1 MRKTAISVSLLSPWL
16 CPIPRHLSNASP
28 TMSRR
33 HTLWVWRG
41 FLVRRRGLNSFAG
54 GGSISDSWQKQQH
67 ISWSYKPYIKTTT
80 SQGPMLCIYG
90 YYQYHIYIYISLLQ
104 TRVYTCTYVIPL
116 RWWGS
121 SGQFKVVYMV
131 RKSHTYNIVMQE
143 IFCYWWQKHLPQLH
157 LFHHQPHTFV
167 YLVIVVCLHLSV
179 FAYM

>member
-90 YYQYHIYIYISLLQ
+90 YYQYHIYIYIYPYCKQ
-104 TRVYTCTYVIPL
+104 GYTHVRTWFLSGGEAVPDSS
-116 RWWGS
+116 RWFTW
-121 SGQFKVVYMV
+121 SGNPTHIILWC
-131 RKSHTYNIVMQE
+131 RKSSVTDDKNICLSY
-143 IFCYWWQKHLPQLH
+143 ICFIINPTL
-157 LFHHQPHTFV
+157 LFT
-167 YLVIVVCLHLSV
+167 L
-179 FAYM
+179 